1 MAHRFSSME
10 GVGWKTHVLVGS
22 AAAILLYGAYE
33 QYRFRRWSKT
43 LDGPSVAVPFIGSIV
58 EMVKNPYEFWEKQRL
73 FNPDGLSWNSIVGQF
88 MVMSTNT
95 KITRKI
101 FSHNGEDSFRLF
113 LHPNG
118 WKILGEHNIAF
129 KHGPEHR
136 ALRKSF
142 LSLFTKPALSVYLSL
157 QQKLIREHIAQWIAN
172 KEFAEYRIKLRDLN
186 LITSQTVFVG
196 PYLTTDEARAEFCH
210 NYLLLT
216 EGFLSFP
223 LALPGT
229 GLWNA
234 VKARH
239 KIVAVLQQAA
249 HDAKARMAGGA
260 NPECLLDF
268 WAQRINEE
276 LAEAA
281 RTKTEAGVHCSD
293 WEMGNTLMDFLFASQ
308 DASTASLTWCA
319 YFMCERP
326 DILAKVREEQQRVRP
341 NDEPLTYE
349 MIEKELHYTR
359 AVVKEI
365 LRFRPPAVMV
375 PAIAMV
381 DFPLTPTYTVPKGTL
396 VVPSIWSACMQGFPE
411 PEKFDPD
418 RMMPDRQED
427 VTYSKNFL
435 TFGVGPHM
443 CVGRE
448 YAINHLVAFLSLFAT
463 QCDAARQIS
472 ATSHEIKYLPTIYP
486 GDCILYL
493 NASQQPA
500 TN

>member
-1 MAHRFSSME
+1 MAFLGLRVDLPPM
-10 GVGWKTHVLVGS
+10 WKHHVLVGS
-22 AAAILLYGAYE
+22 AAAVILYGLYE
-33 QYRFRRWSKT
+33 QIRFRWWKKQ
-43 LDGPSVAVPFIGSIV
+43 LAGPGFAVPIIGSIV

-73 FNPDGLSWNSIVGQF
+73 FNPNGLSWNSIAGQF

-95 KITRKI
+95 EITRKI

-118 WKILGEHNIAF
+118 WQILGEHNIAF

-142 LSLFTKPALSVYLSL
+142 LSLFTRPALGVYLSL
-157 QQKLIREHIAQWIAN
+157 QQDLIREHMTQWIAQN
-172 KEFAEYRIKLRDLN
+172 EFAEYRIKLRDLN
-186 LITSQTVFVG
+186 LITSQTVFIG
-196 PYLTTDEARAEFCH
+196 PYLPSPAERDEFCH
-210 NYLLLT
+210 NYLLMT

-223 LALPGT
+223 LAFPGS

-234 VKARH
+234 VRARH
-239 KIVAVLQQAA
+239 KIVAVLVQVAR
-249 HDAKARMAGGA
+249 DAKARMAAGGTPA
-260 NPECLLDF
+260 CLLDF

-276 LAEAA
+276 LAEA
-281 RTKTEAGVHCSD
+281 KSKGTEAAEHCTD

-319 YFMCERP
+319 AFMCERP
-326 DILAKVREEQQRVRP
+326 DLLARVCEEQQRVRP

-349 MIEKELHYTR
+349 MIENQLHFTR

-375 PAIAMV
+375 PSIAMV
-381 DFPLTPTYTVPKGTL
+381 DFPLSPEYTVPKGTL
-396 VVPSIWSACMQGFPE
+396 VVPSIWAACLQGFTE

-418 RMMPDRQED
+418 RMMPERHED

-448 YAINHLVAFLSLFAT
+448 YAINHLVAFLSLYAT
-463 QCDAARQIS
+463 HCDASRQVS

-486 GDCILYL
+486 GDCILHVT
-493 NASQQPA
+493 AKVVPA
-500 TN
+500 Q